1 MPYLL
6 VEYEH
11 DPPISDEQL
20 MSASAALTPCLKVRQ
35 IRRLRS
41 WVSNDRTQG
50 VCEYYAPDA
59 ESLRDAYH
67 TAKVRFKRVWPAML
81 FEGEPPPDVS
91 PGMV

>member
-6 VEYEH
+6 VEYDH

-20 MSASAALTPCLKVRQ
+20 MAGSAALTPCLQARNIK
-35 IRRLRS
+35 RLRS
-41 WVSNDRTQG
+41 WISADRRQG

-59 ESLRDAYH
+59 ESLREAYH

-81 FEGEPPPDVS
+81 FEGEAPPDVS
-91 PGMV
+91 PGAT